1 MYLMTIWPLANVDLI
16 LVIQENDDCD
26 DDDDDSGDD
35 VGDDDDDD
43 GGGDDLI
50 DVIKENLLL
59 VRHLVRGFETR
70 RQLGGCSL
78 RYLSKKTIIIMTIFI
93 IMIVMSLMSIN
104 QVNHDAHDNFH
115 LPQCLDTVWV
125 LPDNTRF
132 TAVAQGGGRSRTW

>member
-1 MYLMTIWPLANVDLI
+1 MGIMQLMTIWPLANADLI

-26 DDDDDSGDD
+26 DDD
-35 VGDDDDDD
+35 DDDDDD

-78 RYLSKKTIIIMTIFI
+78 RYLSKKTITIMTIFI
-93 IMIVMSLMSIN
+93 IMIVMSLM
-104 QVNHDAHDNFH
+104 
-115 LPQCLDTVWV
+115 
-125 LPDNTRF
+125 
-132 TAVAQGGGRSRTW
+132 